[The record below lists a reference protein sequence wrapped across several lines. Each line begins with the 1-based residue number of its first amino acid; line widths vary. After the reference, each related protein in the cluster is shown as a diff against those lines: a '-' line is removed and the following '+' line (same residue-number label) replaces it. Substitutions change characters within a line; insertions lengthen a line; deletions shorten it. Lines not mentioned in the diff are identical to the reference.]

1 VDVKSIHR
9 SIQHFIVLLLSVL
22 HKTRDIEL
30 IFTFEY
36 KLHVMKFLSLQT
48 SHPLPGEVGECL
60 TTDRG
65 THYYVLCVESED
77 SQGDTT
83 ARYYIH
89 YTITFSTVF

>member
-1 VDVKSIHR
+1 M
-9 SIQHFIVLLLSVL
+9 L
-22 HKTRDIEL
+22 
-30 IFTFEY
+30 
-36 KLHVMKFLSLQT
+36 LQT

-89 YTITFSTVF
+89 YTITFSTVFWYIQCSLQISQFSQNPIGHEKSLDPHFVAYIGTEWPNLADLW